1 MSLKFTRILTV
12 ENKPGEPEKVP
23 GLIGQA
29 FVKKILLGDAKSLM
43 GLDGLT
49 GYSRILELSLCDA
62 EGKALS
68 LEEINDMPFDATKA
82 LAEIAS
88 EWNGLSGKAQK
99 DLEKNSDPSQ
109 NGD

>member
-1 MSLKFTRILTV
+1 MSLKFNRILTV
-12 ENKPGEPEKVP
+12 ENKPGEPEKFP

-62 EGKALS
+62 NGKSLS
-68 LEEINDMPFDATKA
+68 AEEINDMPFDATKA

-88 EWNGLSGKAQK
+88 EWNGLSSRAQK
-99 DLEKNSDPSQ
+99 DLEKNLEPSQ
-109 NGD
+109 NEG

>member
-29 FVKKILLGDAKSLM
+29 FIKKIPLGEAKSLM
-43 GLDGLT
+43 GLEGLE
-49 GYSRILELSLCDA
+49 GYLRILELTLCDVDGNGMTA
-62 EGKALS
+62 QQIAD
-68 LEEINDMPFDATKA
+68 IPFDASKA
-82 LAEIAS
+82 LADIAS
-88 EWNGLSGKAQK
+88 DFNGLTVKAQK
-99 DLEKNSDPSQ
+99 DLEKNSEPSQ

>member
-43 GLDGLT
+43 GLEGLA

-62 EGKALS
+62 QGNHLRPD
-68 LEEINDMPFDATKA
+68 EINDMPFDATKA

-88 EWNGLSGKAQK
+88 EWNGLSGKSQK
-99 DLEKNSDPSQ
+99 ELEKNSEPSQ
-109 NGD
+109 NAD